1 MSRHLS
7 PQDMADAIEDRLESG
22 RRGHL
27 DGCSVCQRKL
37 TELREV
43 VELAGM
49 DGDVPEPSP
58 LFWEH
63 LERRVSERTASEAI
77 PSPGWPVW
85 VWRSLA
91 VVTPALIVAMVATAV
106 VRDAGVPSEPVVMP
120 PVGVGD
126 GSPSGT
132 LVAVGDPGGWSD
144 MLNVA
149 AGLPVDEV
157 RAAVAVRAGATDVLI
172 DELSFNERAELLRLL
187 QEAMEGGS

>member
-7 PQDMADAIEDRLESG
+7 PQDMADAIEDRLEPG
-22 RRGHL
+22 RQGHL
-27 DGCSVCQRKL
+27 DGCSVCQHKL

-58 LFWEH
+58 LFWGH

-91 VVTPALIVAMVATAV
+91 VVTPALIVAMVAMAV
-106 VRDAGVPSEPVVMP
+106 VREAGVPTEPAVVP
-120 PVGVGD
+120 PAGAAEARPPGFVE
-126 GSPSGT
+126 
-132 LVAVGDPGGWSD
+132 AVGDPAGWSD
-144 MLNVA
+144 MLDVA

-157 RAAVAVRAGATDVLI
+157 QAAVAVRAGATDVLI
-172 DELSFNERAELLRLL
+172 GELSFNERAELLRLL